1 MNEKCRRNIT
11 IDNKFGFVFHAVRI
25 FGAAS
30 KYQRLA
36 AILQRVAR
44 RWRESR
50 ETEKET
56 EIETEDRGEK
66 ERERERERL
75 GLVGEPRIDRSWV
88 HVMRLRFTTG

>member
-1 MNEKCRRNIT
+1 MKNIRETSLT
-11 IDNKFGFVFHAVRI
+11 IDNKFGFVFHAVRRGI
-25 FGAAS
+25 FGPAP

-44 RWRESR
+44 RWWRESR

-56 EIETEDRGEK
+56 EIETESKGEK
-66 ERERERERL
+66 ERERL